1 MNRKLL
7 ALGALAAL
15 FPVTSVAAKPQK
27 QQARPELFEA
37 VVRCRGVSESA
48 ARLKCFDD
56 TTAMLQQAADRRDLV
71 VVDKTQVREA
81 RKSLFGLTMPDLGL
95 FGGNDE
101 GEEELKQIEGVL
113 TNVGSNRDGYYTFL
127 LADGARWSQI
137 DGKPIAVAPKAG
149 HKVVVKRGSLGSYM
163 MSVAGQPGVKVQRVN

>member
-1 MNRKLL
+1 
-7 ALGALAAL
+7 
-15 FPVTSVAAKPQK
+15 
-27 QQARPELFEA
+27 
-37 VVRCRGVSESA
+37 
-48 ARLKCFDD
+48 
-56 TTAMLQQAADRRDLV
+56 MLQQAADRRDLV

-81 RKSLFGLTMPDLGL
+81 RKSLFGLTMPDFGL

-113 TNVGSNRDGYYTFL
+113 TNVGSNRDGYYTFR

-137 DGKPIAVAPKAG
+137 DGKPIAVAAKAG